1 MAHVLFFSCWGCWF
15 SLRSW
20 WQLLCFDW
28 TVGHH
33 VRDALAKMALFW
45 LRWQLAFFGMMIWP
59 STVEASVNG
68 AGKQRCY
75 LQKKATRGRSY
86 VWNQGPMWMNYHS
99 WVGKEKWEPISQFS
113 IWSVYV
119 YEADIVLLNQMEL
132 QYD

>member
-33 VRDALAKMALFW
+33 VGDALTKMALFW

-75 LQKKATRGRSY
+75 LQERPLGGSQTFEIKGHCDELFQSSKK
-86 VWNQGPMWMNYHS
+86 
-99 WVGKEKWEPISQFS
+99 GKSQLVFS
-113 IWSVYV
+113 MWSVYV
-119 YEADIVLLNQMEL
+119 YEADILLLNQMEL